1 MIQRIQTLYMLLA
14 VVLCVTCLCLPLGYY
29 VTDTGVRVATLNNLW
44 FAYSPGLIVEGMT
57 GRTLRPWAL
66 FALLVIVSTL
76 TVMNI
81 FMFKRRALQMRLC
94 SFCMILLGGWYVL
107 YAYFI
112 YILGHGLEAHFRP
125 DWEGALP
132 FAALV
137 LLYLAFRGV
146 MRDEMLV
153 RSLDRLR

>member
-1 MIQRIQTLYMLLA
+1 
-14 VVLCVTCLCLPLGYY
+14 
-29 VTDTGVRVATLNNLW
+29 
-44 FAYSPGLIVEGMT
+44 
-57 GRTLRPWAL
+57 
-66 FALLVIVSTL
+66 
-76 TVMNI
+76 
-81 FMFKRRALQMRLC
+81 
-94 SFCMILLGGWYVL
+94 VL